1 MNDTD
6 VDVVASLFSTYYGHL
21 ANTVEGWILSAPF
34 YREFVCL
41 GSADTAKREF
51 FACVAVADGVVIGA
65 IFLCF
70 FPLENCI
77 EIQSSIVHPDF
88 RGAGCFL
95 SLIELAHKITDLA
108 DVDFAR
114 GFAAVNTLHSLNLKN
129 GWRVGG
135 IMPGKSIF
143 VVVNAHA

>member
-70 FPLENCI
+70 FEDQIPQFLFF
-77 EIQSSIVHPDF
+77 SFFSIGYTH
-88 RGAGCFL
+88 G
-95 SLIELAHKITDLA
+95 
-108 DVDFAR
+108 
-114 GFAAVNTLHSLNLKN
+114 
-129 GWRVGG
+129 
-135 IMPGKSIF
+135 
-143 VVVNAHA
+143 